1 MPNAGYPEA
10 RLAMAEKVSGEQ
22 TVKLEEKNIVMTVG
36 AASAL
41 NCVFKSILSSGDEV
55 IVPSPFFA
63 EYRHYVANFGGKL
76 VEVPTKADFSLDVQA
91 IEKMLSPKTAAVLIN
106 TPNNPT
112 GVIYSDETMTQLG
125 EILSKKEQEYG
136 HEIYLIS
143 DEPYRELVYDGA
155 PVRFLTKFYHNTIV
169 GYSFS
174 KSLSLPGERIGYV
187 VVPDEVE
194 NADQVKKV

>member
-1 MPNAGYPEA
+1 
-10 RLAMAEKVSGEQ
+10 
-22 TVKLEEKNIVMTVG
+22 MTVG